1 MFLTTTRLRIW
12 SIMNR
17 VSTGTDNND
26 RDESTQSGDAKYP
39 NERGTT
45 LTKEISISREIVR
58 TLSFTHSTKFTII
71 NYYFMYKRIL
81 CPNRSRPFPYRDT
94 IGVSRD
100 SACKARFISSILLAP
115 YMRLTHAPNLHCAA
129 CITSYGATWIK
140 LLLTNVPNLYFSLA
154 TS

>member
-1 MFLTTTRLRIW
+1 
-12 SIMNR
+12 MNR

-100 SACKARFISSILLAP
+100 SACKAQFHFFYSPRAL
-115 YMRLTHAPNLHCAA
+115 HAPHTRSQFALRGMH
-129 CITSYGATWIK
+129 
-140 LLLTNVPNLYFSLA
+140 NVVRSHVN
-154 TS
+154 